1 MPVDP
6 PQGGM
11 YLWVPIP
18 TQESAHGF
26 AERILTE
33 AAVVVTPGSAYGS
46 AGEGF
51 VRMALTLPEDRL
63 DEAIGRIGAVLAA
76 T

>member
-1 MPVDP
+1 
-6 PQGGM
+6 
-11 YLWVPIP
+11 
-18 TQESAHGF
+18 
-26 AERILTE
+26 
-33 AAVVVTPGSAYGS
+33 
-46 AGEGF
+46 